1 MIILDEIGR
10 GTSTYDG
17 VSIASACLEFIHDN
31 IKARALFATHYH
43 ELTALGSQLNALVC
57 YTMQIK
63 EWQNKVIFLH
73 KIIPGVADKSYG
85 IHVAALAG
93 LPKIVINKAEQI
105 LIELEKTHGR
115 VMDLDL
121 KDISVPSNPLA
132 DFVDSLDIDNLSPK
146 EALEILYKLK
156 QI

>member
-1 MIILDEIGR
+1 M
-10 GTSTYDG
+10 
-17 VSIASACLEFIHDN
+17 
-31 IKARALFATHYH
+31 
-43 ELTALGSQLNALVC
+43 
-57 YTMQIK
+57 
-63 EWQNKVIFLH
+63 
-73 KIIPGVADKSYG
+73 IPGVADKSYG

-132 DFVDSLDIDNLSPK
+132 AFVDSLDIDNLSPK